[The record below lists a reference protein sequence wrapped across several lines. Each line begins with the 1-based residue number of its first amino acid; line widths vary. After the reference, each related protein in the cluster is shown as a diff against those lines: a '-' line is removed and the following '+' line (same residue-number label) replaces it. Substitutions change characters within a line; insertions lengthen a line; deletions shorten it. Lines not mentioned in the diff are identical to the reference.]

1 MPNAVKERS
10 PDFFKFFF
18 RHFAEVRRID
28 SGMLHPW
35 ESTCLSFQS
44 PRIGAAVALVWRH
57 DKGLFHTLENSHSGK
72 CDDALVYPYEGRPD
86 LKTKT
91 AGGDTRFKI
100 VGDFFVKRL

>member
-1 MPNAVKERS
+1 
-10 PDFFKFFF
+10 
-18 RHFAEVRRID
+18 
-28 SGMLHPW
+28 MLHPW

-57 DKGLFHTLENSHSGK
+57 DKGLFHTLENAMTLSFTRTKG
-72 CDDALVYPYEGRPD
+72 APD